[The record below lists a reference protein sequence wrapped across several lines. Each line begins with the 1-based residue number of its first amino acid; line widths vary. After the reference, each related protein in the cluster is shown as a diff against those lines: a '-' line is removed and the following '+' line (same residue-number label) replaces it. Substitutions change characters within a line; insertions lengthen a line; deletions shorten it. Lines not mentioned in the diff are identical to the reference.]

1 MIQVMEENI
10 FAFRRH
16 WGPAPT
22 YPKVQSY
29 KPPDQRIGASTLL
42 MIGGPCSVESAEQIH
57 VIAQALSK
65 KGVQYLRGGIYRA
78 GTYPG
83 RVKGYGL
90 IDEVLIAEFSRAA
103 HENGMKTVVEVLEYS
118 PQAMAIYDKYG
129 DAYQVGARQMQ
140 NYPLL
145 RMLSHR
151 KRPVFLKRAP
161 GATIDE
167 FLGSAEWLLQPG
179 ACDVVLIERGSATN
193 ATHVRWDLSIS
204 MIPAVK
210 SLSKIPIIVDASHG
224 TGRRDLVGPM
234 TLAGIA
240 AGADGFL
247 IEAHTDPCNSISDA
261 DQAISLEEAS
271 KVVDLC
277 LGVKNVL
284 GGTISRA
291 TNKGDIN
298 DLPH

>member
-1 MIQVMEENI
+1 MGVMETNE
-10 FAFRRH
+10 FAHRRN
-16 WGPAPT
+16 WGPTPY
-22 YPKVQSY
+22 YPKVLAYERPSDFIG
-29 KPPDQRIGASTLL
+29 PDKML
-42 MIGGPCSVESAEQIH
+42 MLGGPCSVESAEQIH
-57 VIAQALSK
+57 AIASHLGK
-65 KGVQYLRGGIYRA
+65 RGVQYLRGGIYRA

-90 IDEVLIAEFSRAA
+90 VDEVLVAEFCRAA
-103 HENGMKTVVEVLEYS
+103 HENNMRTVVEVLEYS

-167 FLGSAEWLLQPG
+167 FLGSAEWLLQQG
-179 ACDVVLIERGSATN
+179 TCDVVLIERGSSTN

-210 SLSKIPIIVDASHG
+210 ALTRLPILVDPSHG
-224 TGRRDLVGPM
+224 TGRRDLVIPM
-234 TLAGIA
+234 GLAGIA
-240 AGADGFL
+240 AGADGLLF
-247 IEAHTDPCNSISDA
+247 ETHCKPCESISDA
-261 DQAISLEEAS
+261 DQAISLEDSDRLIAKARVIKAVAS
-271 KVVDLC
+271 
-277 LGVKNVL
+277 
-284 GGTISRA
+284 
-291 TNKGDIN
+291 
-298 DLPH
+298 